1 MPYCQQNPVFSPL
14 TRTSGFALIRLTRT
28 VKKLL
33 AEAEKLLKW
42 ERLIICCT
50 INTVTQDMN
59 TRVKAKAR
67 MNMTKCERMRE
78 MFGWEE
84 RTDVSQYSEASEST
98 HIKSISVDLSC
109 DMSPLVSS

>member
-1 MPYCQQNPVFSPL
+1 MPYCQQNPVFFPL

-50 INTVTQDMN
+50 INTVMQAMN

-67 MNMTKCERMRE
+67 VNMMKHEKMRE
-78 MFGWEE
+78 MFGWEA
-84 RTDVSQYSEASEST
+84 RTDVSRYSEASEST
-98 HIKSISVDLSC
+98 RIQSISVDLSC